1 MMNNY
6 SKFYFLKKFNIIGKE
21 ITITVTTSNG
31 QLANN
36 LRVSSSINVNELMKK
51 IEDLTG
57 ESMKNKILMSGS
69 TELIENK
76 SLEQYNIE
84 DGANLK
90 TIEKANK
97 GNVLIVHQDQRFG
110 YFYN

>member
-1 MMNNY
+1 M
-6 SKFYFLKKFNIIGKE
+6 SSGQTFS
-21 ITITVTTSNG
+21 VT
-31 QLANN
+31 
-36 LRVSSSINVNELMKK
+36 VSSSDNSNVLIKK
-51 IEDLTG
+51 IEEITG

-90 TIEKANK
+90 IIESANK
-97 GNVLIVHQDQRFG
+97 GNVLT
-110 YFYN
+110 

>member
-1 MMNNY
+1 M
-6 SKFYFLKKFNIIGKE
+6 
-21 ITITVTTSNG
+21 SNG
-31 QLANN
+31 QTFSVT
-36 LRVSSSINVNELMKK
+36 VSSSDNLKDLIKK
-51 IEDLTG
+51 IEELTG

-90 TIEKANK
+90 IIENANK
-97 GNVLIVHQDQRFG
+97 GNVLT
-110 YFYN
+110 

>member
-1 MMNNY
+1 M
-6 SKFYFLKKFNIIGKE
+6 SSGQTFSV
-21 ITITVTTSNG
+21 TVSTSD
-31 QLANN
+31 N
-36 LRVSSSINVNELMKK
+36 LDVLIKK
-51 IEDLTG
+51 IEELTG

-90 TIEKANK
+90 IIENTNK
-97 GNVLIVHQDQRFG
+97 GNVLT
-110 YFYN
+110 

>member
-1 MMNNY
+1 M
-6 SKFYFLKKFNIIGKE
+6 
-21 ITITVTTSNG
+21 SNG
-31 QLANN
+31 QTFSVT
-36 LRVSSSINVNELMKK
+36 VSSSDNLNVLIKK
-51 IEDLTG
+51 IEELTG

-90 TIEKANK
+90 IIENANK
-97 GNVLIVHQDQRFG
+97 GNVLT
-110 YFYN
+110 

>member
-1 MMNNY
+1 M
-6 SKFYFLKKFNIIGKE
+6 
-21 ITITVTTSNG
+21 TITVTMSNG
-31 QLANN
+31 QTFSVT
-36 LRVSSSINVNELMKK
+36 VSSSDNLKDLIKK
-51 IEDLTG
+51 IEELTG

-90 TIEKANK
+90 IIENANK
-97 GNVLIVHQDQRFG
+97 GNVLT
-110 YFYN
+110 

>member
-1 MMNNY
+1 M
-6 SKFYFLKKFNIIGKE
+6 SSGQTFS
-21 ITITVTTSNG
+21 VT
-31 QLANN
+31 
-36 LRVSSSINVNELMKK
+36 VSSSDNLNVLIKK
-51 IEDLTG
+51 IEELTG

-90 TIEKANK
+90 IIENANK
-97 GNVLIVHQDQRFG
+97 GNVLT
-110 YFYN
+110 